1 MRRCRILARKVTK
14 PPIAICLM
22 EVDDCRRGI
31 TPAGFTPLLPAKSL
45 QAKIDDAV
53 IRKLYAI
60 AEAAADRAEMHAII
74 GKQRD
79 NWNHLFLHSVN
90 SLALS
95 ASLMSGLA
103 CVGSDAS
110 SPHILAFKLSSVLLF
125 AATSTVMLV
134 VNKVQPSQLAEE
146 QRNAARLWRKL
157 EKEIQSKL
165 SLQTPRESDVDAA
178 MRKVLALDKAYP
190 LPLLPGMLE
199 KFPKK
204 VEPTCWWPREEYK
217 QSETTAVDEKY
228 QTNYSN
234 GWSKELEESMK
245 GVAKV
250 LQMKDQAE
258 YVKVGKLVLN
268 INKGFAIAGPV
279 FAGMAAAA
287 AGFIGLP
294 ATGSWPVLVTAV
306 GGALAATVNTLEHGG
321 QVGMVFE
328 LARNCAGFYK
338 KLEEEIE
345 ESLEEREAE
354 KRENGELFELK
365 MALSL
370 GRSVSDLKKFR
381 SFASASGKVDEDV
394 TEFAGKLQRCRAV
407 LHASLSNLSPKAKID
422 DAVIRK
428 LYAIAEAAADRAEMH
443 AIIGKQRDNW
453 NHLFLHSVNSL
464 ALSASLMSG
473 LACVGSDASSPHV
486 LAFKL
491 SSVLLFAATSTVM
504 LVVNKVQPSQLAE
517 EQRNAARLW
526 RKLEKEIQSKLSLQT
541 PRESDVDASM
551 RKVLALDKA
560 YPLPLLPGMLE
571 KFPKKVEPTC
581 WWPRKEYK
589 QSETTAIDEKYQTNY
604 SNGWSKELEE
614 SMKGVAKVLQTKDQ
628 AEYVTVGKLV
638 LNINKGFAI
647 AGPVFAGM
655 AAAAAG
661 FIGLPATGSWPVLVT
676 AVGGALAATVNTL
689 EHGGQV
695 GMVFELARNCAGFY
709 KKLEE
714 EIEESLEEREAEKRE
729 NGELFELKMALSLG
743 RSVSDLRKFRS
754 FASASGKV
762 DEDVTE
768 FAGKL
773 F

>member
-1 MRRCRILARKVTK
+1 MAT
-14 PPIAICLM
+14 
-22 EVDDCRRGI
+22 
-31 TPAGFTPLLPAKSL
+31 L
-45 QAKIDDAV
+45 QAQS
-53 IRKLYAI
+53 L
-60 AEAAADRAEMHAII
+60 
-74 GKQRD
+74 
-79 NWNHLFLHSVN
+79 LLSV
-90 SLALS
+90 SS
-95 ASLMSGLA
+95 
-103 CVGSDAS
+103 S
-110 SPHILAFKLSSVLLF
+110 SPSS
-125 AATSTVMLV
+125 S
-134 VNKVQPSQLAEE
+134 S
-146 QRNAARLWRKL
+146 
-157 EKEIQSKL
+157 
-165 SLQTPRESDVDAA
+165 
-178 MRKVLALDKAYP
+178 
-190 LPLLPGMLE
+190 
-199 KFPKK
+199 
-204 VEPTCWWPREEYK
+204 
-217 QSETTAVDEKY
+217 
-228 QTNYSN
+228 YS
-234 GWSKELEESMK
+234 
-245 GVAKV
+245 
-250 LQMKDQAE
+250 
-258 YVKVGKLVLN
+258 
-268 INKGFAIAGPV
+268 
-279 FAGMAAAA
+279 
-287 AGFIGLP
+287 
-294 ATGSWPVLVTAV
+294 
-306 GGALAATVNTLEHGG
+306 
-321 QVGMVFE
+321 
-328 LARNCAGFYK
+328 
-338 KLEEEIE
+338 
-345 ESLEEREAE
+345 
-354 KRENGELFELK
+354 
-365 MALSL
+365 
-370 GRSVSDLKKFR
+370 FR
-381 SFASASGKVDEDV
+381 
-394 TEFAGKLQRCRAV
+394 QRCRAV
-407 LHASLSNLSPKAKID
+407 LHASLSNLSPKGNIPPIAIRLTEVDDHRRVITPAGFTPLLPPKSPQAKID